1 MLVYI
6 SAPYSSAIDKDDH
19 MKFVMRCIGAYMV
32 ANPGEFAVSPLCNH
46 YALNGNPAL
55 GTDWTFWK
63 DYSFELLN
71 KCEKMV
77 VLVMHGTDTS
87 VGVHGEV
94 TMAKEL
100 GIPVFY
106 LPVA

>member
-6 SAPYSSAIDKDDH
+6 SAPYSSAPDKDEH
-19 MKFVMRCIGAYMV
+19 MEFVMRCIGAYMV
-32 ANPGEFAVSPLCNH
+32 VNPGEFAVSPLCNH
-46 YALNGNPAL
+46 YALAGNPAL
-55 GTDWTFWK
+55 GTDWAFWK
-63 DYSFELLN
+63 AYSLELLT